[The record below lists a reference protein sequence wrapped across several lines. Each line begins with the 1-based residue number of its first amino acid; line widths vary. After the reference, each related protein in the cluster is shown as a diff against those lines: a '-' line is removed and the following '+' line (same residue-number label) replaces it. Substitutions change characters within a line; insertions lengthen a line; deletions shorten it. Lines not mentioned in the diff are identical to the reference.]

1 MDTHSIVLIAV
12 LAALIAMSA
21 YFSATETAFTSFNR
35 IRMKSM
41 AQSGSKKAQ
50 LALDL
55 SENYDK
61 LLSTILIGN
70 NIVNIT
76 SASLA
81 TVLFTRYYGDG
92 GVTLSTVVMTVL
104 VLIFG
109 EISPKSVAKES
120 PERFAMFSAPI
131 LRVCLMVL
139 APVNWLFMQ
148 WKKLLSRVFKSHEEQ
163 GITEEELLTIVDEAQ
178 SEGGINEQEG
188 DLLRG
193 AIEFHELDVFDIL
206 TPRVDVVAVSEKE
219 TPEEVAELFR
229 TTGFSRLPYYEGTI
243 DNIVGVVN
251 QKDFYGREDWHAD
264 VKSVVKPVL
273 FITDSMKIARLL
285 HLLQQSKAHMA
296 VVTDEYGGT
305 AGIVTL
311 EDVIE
316 ELVGD
321 IWDEHDKVEQD
332 EIQRLGG
339 NRYRIEGSAYL
350 DDMIEL
356 FGMDEEEM
364 EDHDVTTVN
373 GWVLRVLGHIPTVG
387 ETFQYDN
394 LTAKVTKADERRVIE
409 LEVIGA

>member
-1 MDTHSIVLIAV
+1 MLLIGVLV
-12 LAALIAMSA
+12 VLIAMSA
-21 YFSATETAFTSFNR
+21 YFSATETAFTSFNC
-35 IRMKSM
+35 IRLKNM
-41 AQSGSKKAQ
+41 AQAGSKKAQ
-50 LALDL
+50 LALNL

-70 NIVNIT
+70 NIVNIS

-81 TVLFTRYYGDG
+81 TVIFTKYFGNA

-109 EISPKSVAKES
+109 EISPKSLAKES

-131 LRVCLMVL
+131 TRLFLWVL

-148 WKKLLSRVFKSHEEQ
+148 WKKLLSMVFKAQEDK

-178 SEGGINEQEG
+178 NDGGIGEQEG
-188 DLLRG
+188 ELLRS
-193 AIEFHELDVFDIL
+193 AIEFHDLDVSDIL
-206 TPRVDVVAVSEKE
+206 TPRVDVVAVSDKD

-229 TTGFSRLPYYEGTI
+229 STGFSRLPYYEDTI
-243 DNIVGVVN
+243 DNIKGVIN
-251 QKDFYGREDWHAD
+251 QKDFYGRKDWKAP
-264 VKSVVKPVL
+264 VKEVVSPVL
-273 FITDSMKIARLL
+273 FITDSMKISRLL
-285 HLLQQSKAHMA
+285 HLLQQNKAHMA

-321 IWDEHDKVEQD
+321 IWDEHDAVEEED
-332 EIQRLGG
+332 FEKIAER
-339 NRYRIEGSAYL
+339 RYRVEGSADL
-350 DDMIEL
+350 EEMLEL
-356 FGMDEEEM
+356 FGMEEDPEL
-364 EDHDVTTVN
+364 DVSTVN
-373 GWVLRVLGHIPTVG
+373 GWVLGVLGRIPKEG
-387 ETFQYDN
+387 EVFQYDK

-409 LEVIGA
+409 VEVNAD

>member
-1 MDTHSIVLIAV
+1 MIDFHTHILPKMDDGSRG
-12 LAALIAMSA
+12 
-21 YFSATETAFTSFNR
+21 TEESL
-35 IRMKSM
+35 RM
-41 AQSGSKKAQ
+41 
-50 LALDL
+50 LR
-55 SENYDK
+55 E
-61 LLSTILIGN
+61 
-70 NIVNIT
+70 
-76 SASLA
+76 
-81 TVLFTRYYGDG
+81 
-92 GVTLSTVVMTVL
+92 
-104 VLIFG
+104 
-109 EISPKSVAKES
+109 ES
-120 PERFAMFSAPI
+120 S
-131 LRVCLMVL
+131 
-139 APVNWLFMQ
+139 
-148 WKKLLSRVFKSHEEQ
+148 Q
-163 GITEEELLTIVDEAQ
+163 GISAV
-178 SEGGINEQEG
+178 
-188 DLLRG
+188 
-193 AIEFHELDVFDIL
+193 VL
-206 TPRVDVVAVSEKE
+206 TPHYYAEKE

-332 EIQRLGG
+332 EIQQLGG